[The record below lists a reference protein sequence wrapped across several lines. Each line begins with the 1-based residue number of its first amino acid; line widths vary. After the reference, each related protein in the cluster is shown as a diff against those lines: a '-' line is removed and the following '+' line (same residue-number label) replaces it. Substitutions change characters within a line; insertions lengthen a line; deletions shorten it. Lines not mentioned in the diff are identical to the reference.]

1 MTAPDAFASARA
13 IVIRATWDYHES
25 PDAYRAWLARLDP
38 RRTFNSP
45 DLVRWNLSKRHVLE
59 LGARGAVVPRT
70 VEVAA
75 DASAIAAALDSLELR
90 TGVVKPLIGASGFGV
105 ERVTRGAEAH
115 ALALLPA
122 PALYARVDG
131 LVRDGAFVLMELEV
145 NEPDLGLDLAAGA
158 PERFADALL
167 ARLA

>member
-115 ALALLPA
+115 A
-122 PALYARVDG
+122 RVDG

-145 NEPDLGLDLAAGA
+145 NEPDLGLALAAGA